1 MTGGDQAGWAF
12 YYGLLI
18 VLVGSSLVARRM
30 PWRRAVVML
39 AAWLAIF
46 GLIFLLSSY
55 RTELAGIGNRLK
67 TEALGQPRQQVEGGL
82 LRVTVADDGHYW
94 VQASVNGVE
103 ARFLIDSGA
112 SFTALSDDLARRAGV
127 EIDAM
132 RVAVLDTANGSVN
145 ARRGTVSRLQ
155 VGPLR
160 AADLP
165 VVVSPAFGPV
175 NVLGMNFL
183 SKLKSWRVDGSE
195 MLLEP

>member
-67 TEALGQPRQQVEGGL
+67 TEALGQPRQQVEGRL
-82 LRVTVADDGHYW
+82 LRVAVADDGHYW

-132 RVAVLDTANGSVN
+132 RVAVLDTANGSIN

-183 SKLKSWRVDGSE
+183 SKLKSWRVDGGE